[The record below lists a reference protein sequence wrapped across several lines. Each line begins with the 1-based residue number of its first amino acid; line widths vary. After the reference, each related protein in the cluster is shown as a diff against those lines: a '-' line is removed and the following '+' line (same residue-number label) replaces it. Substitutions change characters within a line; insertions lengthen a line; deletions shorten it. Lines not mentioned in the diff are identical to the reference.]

1 MKRVVNAVV
10 RIEYEQDD
18 NSYYADMPQEEKDH
32 FALGLAIQPNFVTE
46 ECGIG
51 LRNVHVRAKIK
62 GEKKIYY
69 TATALYNN
77 DENHSAESGVFSS
90 EKKAMEWLEKQA
102 KQWQEDQGIDDEDF
116 ELRIES
122 RKVNAYDS
130 GTCLY
135 SFEGTVGEAYMDNPE
150 GPLTDVLKLTHKS
163 SHNGRKQNQK
173 RRRGRCAAHR
183 IEGWQDQLRIHQ
195 ERRQSP
201 RSRRNPEPRRCA

>member
-1 MKRVVNAVV
+1 MTATASANKKGEIMANRVNNWKELQKLANEDLKKYDAEIGVYDHDDAYSVTIVV
-10 RIEYEQDD
+10 DGKEEE
-18 NSYYADMPQEEKDH
+18 YADNYYEDE
-32 FALGLAIQPNFVTE
+32 LGDLINDAWA
-46 ECGIG
+46 
-51 LRNVHVRAKIK
+51 HVRAKIK

-90 EKKAMEWLEKQA
+90 EKRAMEWLEKQA
-102 KQWQEDQGIDDEDF
+102 KQWKEDQGIDDEDF

-150 GPLTDVLKLTHKS
+150 GPFSDVLK
-163 SHNGRKQNQK
+163 RNQK
-173 RRRGRCAAHR
+173 IINKRKEA
-183 IEGWQDQLRIHQ
+183 
-195 ERRQSP
+195 
-201 RSRRNPEPRRCA
+201 